1 MRLLLLLLLSLLSF
15 PLSAQSKIEAEELQE
30 DFLELREKLVKY
42 NPGLY
47 EFIQKDALE
56 NHWNTISSQLTKP
69 MSELEFSQV
78 EEKIKLFPFYVFI
91 NEADEAYILR
101 NASADSTIYL
111 GGQLMSIND
120 QSITSIKEQIF
131 DNIIADEAVE
141 TWKYFE
147 TNARF
152 NRLYYRFVDTTSTFS
167 IDYKNEEGNLV
178 SKEVKAVTNTTY
190 ADSVN
195 VQNKRLYELDKAL
208 SAIHTTYHDSLST
221 GVLRIKSFNKG
232 KLKAGDSKFKRDVK
246 EFFEKANSENYENV
260 VIDLRGNTGGR
271 IRYLAYLLTFIQNN
285 DEEIPIFKRTYFK
298 WLSRS
303 KLKENEAK
311 TNKRNKKPFE
321 GEVYILTDGGSYSA
335 SVMLASFARE
345 LADATIVG
353 EPTGG
358 RYNGTSA
365 GSFRVV
371 RLKNSNLTVRIPE
384 VLFSYYVTEQ
394 PNGSL
399 IPDIIIPKKV
409 EDFFSRDADHQL
421 NTLLESIQQN
431 QVGK

>member
-56 NHWNTISSQLTKP
+56 NHWNTISTQLTKP

-78 EEKIKLFPFYVFI
+78 ITKAIQPVKERHLSQSFHKKSNWTTGIKEEKIKLFPFYVFI

-195 VQNKRLYELDKAL
+195 VQNKRLYELDKPL

-298 WLSRS
+298 W
-303 KLKENEAK
+303 
-311 TNKRNKKPFE
+311 
-321 GEVYILTDGGSYSA
+321 
-335 SVMLASFARE
+335 
-345 LADATIVG
+345 
-353 EPTGG
+353 
-358 RYNGTSA
+358 YNGTSA

-431 QVGK
+431 QVEK